1 MSKIQIEKLEE
12 LYKNTDFNWI
22 LEGFEKPVYKKFFLL
37 KSICKWPSFKSF
49 NVFLSSKKLP
59 IEKKVK
65 DWFGVYF
72 KNADVAIAM
81 IEEFVRSEY
90 DRLSQKIIIDS
101 IIAELSKLQ
110 CFDWG
115 WIYQNALEW
124 KIVKN
129 VQKTYIYDEIKKSLT
144 WKLFESYLNYWFTS
158 WYSYWSSVIVE
169 HYFKMHKRIMPTV
182 GLVKYIDFLFDDIP
196 MDLKVTYLPQEYID
210 MRRNESKLDR
220 EFKVL
225 KSRMA
230 GIKGMDFSVENLM
243 TINNAINASKNLG
256 LDVFGELKDFRKK
269 ISDNLANDL
278 SNEKEKLL
286 SWLYE
291 NQWTRRYDN
300 SYRLFLICIDD
311 ISIIDAWKMKINK
324 GLQSKINEFL
334 DKWPNLMEVKYQWEG
349 RSKTTKASALIVR
362 KSEL

>member
-1 MSKIQIEKLEE
+1 M
-12 LYKNTDFNWI
+12 
-22 LEGFEKPVYKKFFLL
+22 
-37 KSICKWPSFKSF
+37 
-49 NVFLSSKKLP
+49 
-59 IEKKVK
+59 
-65 DWFGVYF
+65 
-72 KNADVAIAM
+72 
-81 IEEFVRSEY
+81 
-90 DRLSQKIIIDS
+90 
-101 IIAELSKLQ
+101 
-110 CFDWG
+110 
-115 WIYQNALEW
+115 
-124 KIVKN
+124 
-129 VQKTYIYDEIKKSLT
+129 
-144 WKLFESYLNYWFTS
+144 
-158 WYSYWSSVIVE
+158 IVE

-291 NQWTRRYDN
+291 NQ
-300 SYRLFLICIDD
+300 
-311 ISIIDAWKMKINK
+311 
-324 GLQSKINEFL
+324 
-334 DKWPNLMEVKYQWEG
+334 
-349 RSKTTKASALIVR
+349 
-362 KSEL
+362 